1 MKTKEQII
9 EGLGDYYGTLAYH
22 RIGPKLV
29 LTDGMKYLCES
40 AECFWLAD
48 LVNSV
53 LYDKKIFSYIK
64 RQSPVVVSVKLD
76 GNGGAVV
83 KIGKIYEQKIDATDF
98 PLDFFEFYIGDNGDF
113 MVLMLFGEN

>member
-1 MKTKEQII
+1 MKTKAEIL
-9 EGLGDYYGTLAYH
+9 EGLGNYYGTLAYH
-22 RIGPKLV
+22 RISPKLV

-64 RQSPVVVSVKLD
+64 RYSPVVVSVKLD

-83 KIGKIYEQKIDATDF
+83 KIGKIYEQKIGATDF
-98 PLDFFEFYIGDNGDF
+98 PLESFEFYVADNGDF
-113 MVLMLFGEN
+113 LVALLFGEN